1 MPRKEKI
8 VAQAQNGATVKI
20 HCTGKLE
27 DSGVFCSSS
36 NRGPMQFKPGGG
48 RVIPGF
54 EEAAVGM
61 SPCKSKSITIPPEKG
76 FGPHYDQMVQ
86 VIDRK
91 QLPPDLKL
99 EVCRQLEVRRSN
111 GQTMLVTVTDISDA
125 TVTLDSNHPLAGKD
139 LTFDIKL
146 IEIV

>member
-1 MPRKEKI
+1 
-8 VAQAQNGATVKI
+8 VAQAQNGAIIKI
-20 HCTGKLE
+20 HYTGKLE
-27 DSGVFCSSS
+27 DGGVFCSSS
-36 NRGPMQFKPGGG
+36 NEGPMQFKPGEG
-48 RVIPGF
+48 RVVPGF
-54 EEAAVGM
+54 EEAVVGM
-61 SPCKSKSITIPPEKG
+61 SPCGSKSITIPPEKG
-76 FGPHYDQMVQ
+76 FGPHHDQMVQ

-99 EVCRQLEVRRSN
+99 EVGRQLEVRRSN

>member
-1 MPRKEKI
+1 
-8 VAQAQNGATVKI
+8 VAQAQNGAIVKI
-20 HCTGKLE
+20 HYTGELE
-27 DSGVFCSSS
+27 DGGVFCRSS
-36 NRGPMQFKPGGG
+36 NEGPMQFKLGER
-48 RVIPGF
+48 RVVPGF
-54 EEAAVGM
+54 EEAVVGM
-61 SPCKSKSITIPPEKG
+61 SPCGSKTITIPPEKG
-76 FGPHYDQMVQ
+76 FGPHHDQMVQ

-111 GQTMLVTVTDISDA
+111 GQTMLVTATDISDA